1 MTKKNITNKH
11 TIVFIMQLLKSEG
24 PEDQLK
30 CQALVSLLQVSKCAV
45 AFLVSCFVVMFV
57 CRGENNPPQ
66 WQKNSF
72 ISARQCK
79 KHYIYSTAQKFEAV
93 PGKTRCKARVP
104 PLTLTEMQSEWTAEK
119 NKESIKI
126 CCFLPRQRQPDSV
139 HCHTVF
145 NFFLASNFYGCRQNK
160 CGARQS
166 YLKPFLCSLAVR
178 RGRLKL
184 CTAYIL
190 TNQTKPKR

>member
-1 MTKKNITNKH
+1 
-11 TIVFIMQLLKSEG
+11 MQLLKSEG

-30 CQALVSLLQVSKCAV
+30 CQALVWLLQVSKRAV

-66 WQKNSF
+66 RQKNYF
-72 ISARQCK
+72 ISALQCR

-93 PGKTRCKARVP
+93 PGKTRCKAWVP

-126 CCFLPRQRQPDSV
+126 CCFLPKQRQRDSV

-166 YLKPFLCSLAVR
+166 YLKPFSCSWAVIC
-178 RGRLKL
+178 GRLKL